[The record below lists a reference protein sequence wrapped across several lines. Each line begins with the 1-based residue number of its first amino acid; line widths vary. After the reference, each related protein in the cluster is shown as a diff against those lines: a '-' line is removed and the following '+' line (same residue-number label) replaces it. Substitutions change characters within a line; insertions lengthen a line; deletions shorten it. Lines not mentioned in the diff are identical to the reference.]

1 MIKKSK
7 LLFNKSEMELTKFI
21 ELNLNFKLLKK
32 GGNSYIQINKKV
44 KIDEV
49 EHLLEILWNDKSEI
63 TFHDTIHPTLSDPGA
78 YFSYST
84 EKSEK
89 KNVWSMTYGNHGWSG
104 GIYHLSEKTLAK
116 QITNLI
122 HKSPM
127 NEIQITDVCFFSH
140 YKVKDRESSIKK
152 DSEIFKMHNNN

>member
-1 MIKKSK
+1 MIEKFK

-21 ELNLNFKLLKK
+21 ELNPNFKLLKK
-32 GGNSYIQINKKV
+32 GRTSYIQINKKT
-44 KIDEV
+44 KIEDV
-49 EHLLEILWNDKSEI
+49 EQLLEILWNDKSEI
-63 TFHDTIHPTLSDPGA
+63 TFHDIIHPTLSDPGA

-84 EKSEK
+84 EKSENK
-89 KNVWSMTYGNHGWSG
+89 KVWSMTYGNHGWSG

-122 HKSPM
+122 HKTPM

-140 YKVKDRESSIKK
+140 YEIKDRESSLKK
-152 DSEIFKMHNNN
+152 DSEIFEMHDNN